1 MRKIFFS
8 LVLVVA
14 IGGLTYV
21 LTRNESDSITA
32 KAECRVLE
40 SGSALIPAGTF
51 KMGSEAFYP
60 EEGPVREIELPAFR
74 IDVHEV
80 TNRQFSEF
88 VNETG
93 YITNAERKPDPAL
106 HPDIPVDQLVAGSA
120 AFKLSFDSKVA
131 GRWHFIP
138 DANWRQPEGPGSSIE
153 GLMDNPVVHI
163 AYADALAYAKWAGGD
178 LPTEAEWEYAARG
191 GLESAQY
198 SWGDVAPD
206 NMPTPMANTWQG
218 VFPLLNTAKDGFY
231 GSSPVGC
238 YELNGYKLADMTGN
252 VWEWVK
258 QDDPANQAKNLG
270 LVKGGSYLCAENYC
284 QRYRPAARHP
294 QELDFST
301 NHIGFRVVYREG

>member
-1 MRKIFFS
+1 MQKILIS
-8 LVLVVA
+8 LILALA
-14 IGGLTYV
+14 IAGFAYLLTSNATDTQV
-21 LTRNESDSITA
+21 KQANCEPLTSTS
-32 KAECRVLE
+32 V
-40 SGSALIPAGTF
+40 LIPGGTF

-60 EEGPVREIELPAFR
+60 EEGPIRDVEVSAFR

-80 TNRQFSEF
+80 TNRQFMKF
-88 VNETG
+88 VKQTG
-93 YITNAERKPDPAL
+93 YVTNAERTPDPAL
-106 HPDIPVDQLVAGSA
+106 HPTIPVEQLVAGSA

-138 DANWRQPEGPGSSIE
+138 DASWRQPEGPGSSIDE
-153 GLMDNPVVHI
+153 MMDNPVVHI
-163 AYADALAYAKWAGGD
+163 TYADALAYAQWTGGD

-206 NMPTPMANTWQG
+206 EMPIAMANTWQG
-218 VFPLLNTAKDGFY
+218 VFPVLNTAKDGFY

-238 YELNGYKLADMTGN
+238 YELNGYRLADMTGN

-258 QDDPANQAKNLG
+258 QEDSASQAKNLG
-270 LVKGGSYLCAENYC
+270 LIKGGSFLCAENYC

-301 NHIGFRVVYREG
+301 NHIGFRVVYRGE

>member
-1 MRKIFFS
+1 MHKIFFS
-8 LVLVVA
+8 FLLVLLIV
-14 IGGLTYV
+14 GLAYV
-21 LTRNESDSITA
+21 LTRNQSEDNIAS
-32 KAECRVLE
+32 AEC
-40 SGSALIPAGTF
+40 ALVETGIAAIPAGTF

-60 EEGPVREIELPAFR
+60 EEGPVKTVELAAFGL
-74 IDVHEV
+74 DVHEV
-80 TNRQFSEF
+80 TNRQFKKF
-88 VNETG
+88 VDETG
-93 YITNAERKPDPAL
+93 YLTNAERKPDPKL
-106 HPDIPVDQLVAGSA
+106 HPGIPVEQLIPGSA
-120 AFKLSFDSKVA
+120 VFQLSFDSQVA

-138 DANWRQPEGPGSSIE
+138 EANWRQPAGPGSSIDE
-153 GLMDNPVVHI
+153 QMDNPVVHI
-163 AYADALAYAKWAGGD
+163 AYADALAYAQWAGGD

-258 QDDPANQAKNLG
+258 QDDPAEQAKNLG